1 MGFIKAFSIMN
12 LSEIFFNNKMREGNL
27 LEISDVK
34 FYTFNRSFHNIHTD
48 YENIFRN
55 TKDLNQ
61 FLDGELTKKL
71 KLKLEIAFIT
81 SIHRY

>member
-1 MGFIKAFSIMN
+1 MGFIKAFSVIN
-12 LSEIFFNNKMREGNL
+12 LSEMFFNNKMREGNL
-27 LEISDVK
+27 LEISDIK
-34 FYTFNRSFHNIHTD
+34 FYTFDRSCHNIHSD
-48 YENIFRN
+48 YENIYRN
-55 TKDLNQ
+55 TKDLSR